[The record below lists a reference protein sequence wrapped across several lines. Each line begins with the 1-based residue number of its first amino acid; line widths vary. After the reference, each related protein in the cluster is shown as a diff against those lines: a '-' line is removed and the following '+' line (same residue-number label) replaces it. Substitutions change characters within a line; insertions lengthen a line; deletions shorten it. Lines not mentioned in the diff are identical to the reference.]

1 MTCGDRYESRQ
12 QTPSNKPI
20 PLTLLHPRPRP
31 QEREPGLPTPT
42 APSPERL
49 VSELSPALAPGQGQ
63 DPHPPGRRI
72 FGRVGGACSPFGSV
86 NLKLGSMETLGL
98 GPPSPLEGEEEL
110 PTSSHPSNPVSIS
123 RAEQGKGLESV
134 AQLSPWAQV
143 KASLCSWVS
152 ILPLCGCLNVS
163 VCLRGVVK

>member
-1 MTCGDRYESRQ
+1 M
-12 QTPSNKPI
+12 
-20 PLTLLHPRPRP
+20 
-31 QEREPGLPTPT
+31 
-42 APSPERL
+42 
-49 VSELSPALAPGQGQ
+49 
-63 DPHPPGRRI
+63 
-72 FGRVGGACSPFGSV
+72 

-110 PTSSHPSNPVSIS
+110 PTSSPSNPVSIS

-143 KASLCSWVS
+143 GVFVLWVS

-163 VCLRGVVK
+163 VCLRS